1 MSSAHRVFQGF
12 EWGRVE
18 RRRVVAY
25 VTDERQHLLMQRP
38 ASYDLITLE
47 PPPIAYAGVAGLYSR
62 EFYALARTRLKP
74 KGFISQWLPVYQVPA
89 ASTLSMIRAFL
100 DVFPQSVL
108 VSGAEADLLLVGAND
123 SRIEIDPARVA
134 AAISSAPA
142 LEADLKR
149 IDLGSV
155 REIVGSFVASPKSLA
170 DATRDSPPVTDDRPI
185 QEYGVSS
192 LLNVGDGLP
201 ASVADLSQVSAW
213 CPTCFIDGKPAPLVE
228 GLDTYLALLARAYR
242 ATAVEVADTRRLT
255 ERGTRRI
262 EGSGY
267 LGTMVSGIGRLA
279 RHP

>member
-1 MSSAHRVFQGF
+1 
-12 EWGRVE
+12 
-18 RRRVVAY
+18 
-25 VTDERQHLLMQRP
+25 MQRP
-38 ASYDLITLE
+38 GSYDLITLE
-47 PPPIAYAGVAGLYSR
+47 PPPIAQAGVAALYSE
-62 EFYALARTRLKP
+62 EFYALAKTRLKM
-74 KGFISQWLPVYQVPA
+74 KGFLSQWLPAYQVPA
-89 ASTLSMIRAFL
+89 ASTLAMIRAFV

-108 VSGAEADLLLVGAND
+108 VSGAEADLLLIGAND

-155 REIVGSFVASPKSLA
+155 REIVGSFLASPKNLA

-228 GLDTYLALLARAYR
+228 GLDTYLARLARAYR
-242 ATAVEVADTRRLT
+242 ATAVEVGDTRRLA

-267 LGTMVSGIGRLA
+267 LGTMVPESELLDPTR
-279 RHP
+279 RRFW